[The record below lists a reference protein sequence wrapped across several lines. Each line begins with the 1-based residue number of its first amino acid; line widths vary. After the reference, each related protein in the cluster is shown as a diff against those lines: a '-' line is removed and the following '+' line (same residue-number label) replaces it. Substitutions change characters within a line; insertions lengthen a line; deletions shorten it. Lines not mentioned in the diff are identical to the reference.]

1 MDNKHNN
8 LNLAAKICSDICPWT
23 LSVRFSEQ
31 IMYADKYPSIFSRQ
45 MKAIVY
51 LSACIFDGKT
61 YRTFKA
67 SFKGWFLDRIV
78 LIILQIGISY
88 LWKWMNPITN
98 YESQQRN
105 VYGSLINP
113 EEHENSEASD
123 IGDKST
129 CKTFIH
135 CQIHWR
141 NICPCC
147 YLLNGINIFIL
158 TLSGIF

>member
-1 MDNKHNN
+1 MHSDWLSIFISLHFRREN
-8 LNLAAKICSDICPWT
+8 LSDI
-23 LSVRFSEQ
+23 Q
-31 IMYADKYPSIFSRQ
+31 
-45 MKAIVY
+45 
-51 LSACIFDGKT
+51 
-61 YRTFKA
+61 
-67 SFKGWFLDRIV
+67 SFIQRLLDRIV

-135 CQIHWR
+135 CRIHWR

-147 YLLNGINIFIL
+147 YLLNGINIVIL